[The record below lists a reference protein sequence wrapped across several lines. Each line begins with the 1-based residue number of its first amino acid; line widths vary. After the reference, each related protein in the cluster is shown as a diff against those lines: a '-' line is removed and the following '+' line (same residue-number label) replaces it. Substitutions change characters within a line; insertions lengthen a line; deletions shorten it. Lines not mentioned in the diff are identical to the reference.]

1 MDWMGRNNPVDG
13 EPELAGENAD
23 DLKASVHPLQPRL
36 LSTSPSGAPLGI
48 GWTEGGRKMNLVLD
62 ELTAASPQAD
72 SACSL
77 ENYLALPDH
86 SMDSRIAEARA
97 RLGATTILLGHH
109 YQRDEVIRFADFT
122 GDSYKL
128 SKIAAETDA
137 QYIVFC
143 GVHFMAESAD
153 VLGRDGQQVILPD
166 LNAGC
171 SMADMAEISQVEA
184 CWEALERLGLTD
196 GLIPLTYMNST
207 AAIKAFCG
215 ERGGLVCTSSN
226 ARAAFV
232 WAFARGTRILFLPDQ
247 HLGRNTG
254 FAMGISLDEMAVW
267 DPWALQGGQ
276 SKATLAA
283 SRIVLWKGHC
293 AVHQRF
299 LPGHV
304 DTVRAKY
311 PGIQVIVHPEC
322 RWEVCQK
329 ADALGS
335 TERLIKIVEDAPTGS
350 MFAIGT
356 EIHLVNRLARR
367 FAAEGKR
374 IITLDDTGC
383 LCTTMY
389 RISPQHLAWA
399 LENLIEGRVVNRI
412 QVRANVKHWARV
424 ALDRMLEVG

>member
-1 MDWMGRNNPVDG
+1 VNLIVEEEAAELSAEDG
-13 EPELAGENAD
+13 
-23 DLKASVHPLQPRL
+23 S
-36 LSTSPSGAPLGI
+36 S
-48 GWTEGGRKMNLVLD
+48 
-62 ELTAASPQAD
+62 
-72 SACSL
+72 CSL

-86 SMDSRIAEARA
+86 TMDARIAAARE

-128 SKIAAETDA
+128 SKVAAETDA
-137 QYIVFC
+137 KYIVFC

-184 CWEALERLGLTD
+184 CWEVLTH
-196 GLIPLTYMNST
+196 LHLSEEFIPLTYMNST

-226 ARAAFV
+226 ARAAFD
-232 WAFARGTRILFLPDQ
+232 WAFARGKRILFLPDQ

-254 FAMGISLDEMAVW
+254 YAMDIPLEEMAVW
-267 DPWALQGGQ
+267 DPWAIQLGPLQGGLT
-276 SKATLAA
+276 KERIAA
-283 SRIVLWKGHC
+283 SRVLLWKGHC

-304 DTVRAKY
+304 EQVRAKY
-311 PGIQVIVHPEC
+311 PNIRVIVHPEC

-335 TERLIKIVEDAPTGS
+335 TERLIKIVEDAPAGS
-350 MFAIGT
+350 MFAVGT
-356 EIHLVNRLARR
+356 EIHLVNRMARR
-367 FAAEGKR
+367 FAADGKR

-399 LENLIEGRVVNRI
+399 LENLVEGQVVNRI
-412 QVRANVKHWARV
+412 QVAPSVKHWAKT
-424 ALDRMLEVG
+424 ALDRMLEV